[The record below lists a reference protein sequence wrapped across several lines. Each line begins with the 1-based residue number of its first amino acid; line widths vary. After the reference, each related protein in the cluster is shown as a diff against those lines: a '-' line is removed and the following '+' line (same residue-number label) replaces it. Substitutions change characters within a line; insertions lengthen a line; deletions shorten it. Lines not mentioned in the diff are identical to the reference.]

1 MRENK
6 CQSLLFLFG
15 NHLLKAMKEERWLQ
29 PILKTFD
36 KLTPCNLQ
44 HKDGLYHIEVDKNNH
59 FIFLVIESGKLE
71 PRDTTV
77 TDYYT
82 NQKRENPK
90 SETELEFLKQFFVL
104 FDLDNIYCIFRM

>member
-15 NHLLKAMKEERWLQ
+15 NHLLKAIKEERWLQ

-44 HKDGLYHIEVDKNNH
+44 HKDGLYHMEVDKNNH
-59 FIFLVIESGKLE
+59 FVFLVIESGKLE

-82 NQKRENPK
+82 NQKREK
-90 SETELEFLKQFFVL
+90 SQIRNSVG
-104 FDLDNIYCIFRM
+104 IFEAIFCLI

>member
-6 CQSLLFLFG
+6 CQRLLFLFG
-15 NHLLKAMKEERWLQ
+15 NHLLKAIKEERWLQ

-36 KLTPCNLQ
+36 KLTPC
-44 HKDGLYHIEVDKNNH
+44 KLYHIEVDKNNH

-90 SETELEFLKQFFVL
+90 
-104 FDLDNIYCIFRM
+104 

>member
-15 NHLLKAMKEERWLQ
+15 NHLLKAIKEERWLQ

-44 HKDGLYHIEVDKNNH
+44 HDNGLYHIEVDKNNH
-59 FIFLVIESGKLE
+59 FVFLVIESGKLE

-82 NQKRENPK
+82 NQKREK
-90 SETELEFLKQFFVL
+90 SQIRNRVG
-104 FDLDNIYCIFRM
+104 IFEAIFCLI

>member
-15 NHLLKAMKEERWLQ
+15 NHLLKAIKEERWLQ

-44 HKDGLYHIEVDKNNH
+44 HKDGLYHIEVDKNNAH
-59 FIFLVIESGKLE
+59 YLSEGGFL
-71 PRDTTV
+71 
-77 TDYYT
+77 YT
-82 NQKRENPK
+82 IRKD
-90 SETELEFLKQFFVL
+90 SLV
-104 FDLDNIYCIFRM
+104 

>member
-15 NHLLKAMKEERWLQ
+15 NHLLKAFKEERWLQ

-44 HKDGLYHIEVDKNNH
+44 HKDGLYHMEVDKNNH
-59 FIFLVIESGKLE
+59 FVFLVIESGKLDAKLQ
-71 PRDTTV
+71 PIM
-77 TDYYT
+77 
-82 NQKRENPK
+82 
-90 SETELEFLKQFFVL
+90 LKQQILENQNQELTQLRDWLLPMLMNGQVKVE
-104 FDLDNIYCIFRM
+104 